1 MSTLISVLL
10 MVKYNGSHITYNE
23 LLDATA
29 SSYSNLNSARAALS
43 RILRNSSARGLIV
56 RKGNDIWLTEKGT
69 LLLYKDMK
77 NKLLMQISKTI
88 TKENPTKALPNLVKN
103 LAALVE
109 QAKRDNELLNVARK
123 SRTFKLNQLRKI
135 ARENEEYAKHIQY
148 LVGVLDKQ
156 IKTLEEL
163 NFYDELFLPATEEA
177 ILAITGVCQDGK
189 AKEVLVEAD
198 GKLDSQ
204 MVEEFNAVRKKE
216 GLCVEKYKLATLLQW
231 LITQHASNTKVLAH
245 DIRITLGG
253 HTIKVAGPFKKLSKL
268 RALAVKPAPKLSTT
282 SRMLPSA

>member
-1 MSTLISVLL
+1 
-10 MVKYNGSHITYNE
+10 
-23 LLDATA
+23 
-29 SSYSNLNSARAALS
+29 
-43 RILRNSSARGLIV
+43 
-56 RKGNDIWLTEKGT
+56 
-69 LLLYKDMK
+69 
-77 NKLLMQISKTI
+77 MQISKTI